1 MPRGIK
7 RERNI
12 AEEMA
17 SVSAQIAKHESAIKS
32 LRSQLNALLEEQE
45 QAELKSLNKLLKESG
60 LTPEELASM
69 IVKPAEDIA

>member
-17 SVSAQIAKHESAIKS
+17 SVSAQIAKHESVIKS
-32 LRSQLNALLEEQE
+32 LRSQLNALLGEQE

-69 IVKPAEDIA
+69 IVKPTEDIA